1 MSEEEVEEPSEEE
14 PFEYESEEESEEE
27 EEKNEEDEK
36 KERDAEAKEA
46 EAEETPEISPEE
58 QLRKMKERKDVTVSE
73 YVEEHEYIK
82 IVTEAA
88 TDLSKDRDYIVK
100 LRKTYIKS
108 KEIDHIRIAIELF
121 FLNVLPYIL
130 HRYIQNGY
138 VKAKLKELK
147 RYPRWRY
154 DPGGGTDAS
163 QPVRNPQAPSD
174 VHNQT
179 FE

>member
-1 MSEEEVEEPSEEE
+1 MSEEEVEEQSEEE
-14 PFEYESEEESEEE
+14 AFEFESEESEEE
-27 EEKNEEDEK
+27 EEKNEDEEK
-36 KERDAEAKEA
+36 KERDSELKEA

-58 QLRKMKERKDVTVSE
+58 QLRKMKERKDVAVSD

-88 TDLSKDRDYIVK
+88 TDLSKNRDYIVRLK
-100 LRKTYIKS
+100 EAYIKS
-108 KEIDHIRIAIELF
+108 KETDHIKIAIELF

-138 VKAKLKELK
+138 VKVKLKQLK
-147 RYPRWRY
+147 RHARWRY
-154 DPGGGTDAS
+154 DPEGGVDAS
-163 QPVRNPQAPSD
+163 QPTRNPQAPSD
-174 VHNQT
+174 VHSQT